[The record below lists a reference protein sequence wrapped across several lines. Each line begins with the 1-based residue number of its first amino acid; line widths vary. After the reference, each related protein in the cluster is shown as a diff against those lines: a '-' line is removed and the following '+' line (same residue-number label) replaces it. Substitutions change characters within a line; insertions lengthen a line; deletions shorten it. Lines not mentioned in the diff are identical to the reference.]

1 MKQLKD
7 YLICFVLGFVSASIA
22 ILLFGKKPKIETKIE
37 TKTDTVDRIIRDT
50 IPDTKLVKEKVLKY
64 VYVGGDTIYDTDT
77 IRVRDSIP
85 IPITQKEYE
94 DTSYHAWVSGYLP
107 SLDSIYVRERVL
119 TNTINTTKTLYK
131 KWNIGVQGGYGYG
144 IRSKTFEPYIGIG
157 ITYNLK

>member
-7 YLICFVLGFVSASIA
+7 YLICVVLGFVSASIA

-85 IPITQKEYE
+85 IPITQKEYQ

-107 SLDSIYVRERVL
+107 SLDSIYVRERVV
-119 TNTINTTKTLYK
+119 TNTINTTNTIYK

-144 IRSKTFEPYIGIG
+144 IKSKTFEPYIGVG
-157 ITYNLK
+157 VTYNLK